1 MSLTSITEK
10 APVIAVAIPGTVL
23 TLATALMLIGLPF
36 GLDPLWRVEPLTL
49 AEAAALRDNGE
60 VVRLIE
66 AGADPNAPATV
77 RAEFLR
83 NDALTVTPLEAAV
96 GSDRVDIAQVLLDHG
111 ARLDAATWTRLMCF
125 ATAIEADES
134 QSFLE
139 PLRPDGASLA
149 CDHVQTPW

>member
-1 MSLTSITEK
+1 MG
-10 APVIAVAIPGTVL
+10 IAMALPGALLIV
-23 TLATALMLIGLPF
+23 ATALMLIGVLF
-36 GLDPLWRVEPLTL
+36 GVDPLWRVEPLTL

-60 VVRLIE
+60 VVRLID
-66 AGADPNAPATV
+66 AGEDPNRAGTV

-83 NDALTVTPLEAAV
+83 NDPLTITPLEAAV
-96 GSDRVDIAQVLLDHG
+96 GSDRVDIMEVLLEHG
-111 ARLDAATWTRLMCF
+111 ARLDPATWTRLMCF

-139 PLRPDGASLA
+139 PLRPDEASLA